1 MTELYNGLPK
11 DLKYMVNDYAK
22 DVKLYKSMKD
32 EYYVK
37 LANNILIPQYGK
49 QQTII
54 KPSLFTKGCNVNGY
68 RFHGRLMHKNRNKIN
83 IFDLRTMIN
92 DSLNILRYKVL
103 QYYDNDYD
111 EDNEDN
117 DDDDIYEKKYIY
129 NWLVHTVNKDDHD
142 LMNDDIIY

>member
-22 DVKLYKSMKD
+22 NVKLYKKMKD

-54 KPSLFTKGCNVNGY
+54 KPSLFSNGCNVNGY

-83 IFDLRTMIN
+83 IFDLRDMIN

-103 QYYDNDYD
+103 LNYDNRYD
-111 EDNEDN
+111 NNEN
-117 DDDDIYEKKYIY
+117 NKEINEKKYIY
-129 NWLVHTVNKDDHD
+129 NFLVHTVNKDNLD
-142 LMNDDIIY
+142 LMNNDL